1 MRRKNTEN
9 QVRHPFWQNDIT
21 TMLLRLLAVFV
32 FLGILDFAFYMID
45 KPYLGHISGPAES
58 WSIIKGS
65 MRFNLMSLLIANA
78 PFILLSILPFHFR
91 ERHWYQGILY
101 AIYLITNSVVIVMN
115 SVDIIYYSHTMK
127 RLTLEDT
134 HFTSNSNNLPII
146 SDFALHNLP
155 VIIIALTLIGL
166 LIYSW
171 HYIIYRPTRIE
182 NKRRY
187 YLVNT
192 IAALVV
198 IALGACGLRGTFN
211 PNKPWTKMSEAAA
224 YSPEKTWLTL
234 SNPYCFFRTLDK
246 STEYDK
252 VRYFDDEEC
261 NRIFSPIHHVDS
273 SRVDLGQRN
282 VVVFI
287 MESFS
292 KEHSKYLCPDLYGH
306 EPGCTPFLDSL
317 MQEGYTFTHAYA
329 NGMKSIEAMPAVFAS
344 IPSFRTSFATMPET
358 FGEFEAMP
366 KMLAKQGYTTAFFS
380 GSERNSMG
388 FEEMAQRFGVEK
400 CYCREEYENAYPVN
414 DSTIEPFWGVYDMP
428 YFLFMADEI
437 NQMQEPFFASVFNL
451 TSHHPYRVPP
461 DYADIVPQGHN
472 PEQRVVAYTDMA
484 FRAFFERAQKEP
496 WFDNTV
502 FVFVAD
508 HVAPLTYDP
517 RSCTMKGHSSII
529 QFLYTPDGALCG
541 TDSTTVQ
548 QLDLMPTLLGLLGNK
563 EPYFAFGRDVFN
575 EPQRQPVAFNCLN
588 QLYQCITDSTTFYFD
603 TEKVVETVEG
613 RPKKED
619 EDFLKAVL
627 QSYGECLT
635 NKRYTIN
642 KE

>member
-1 MRRKNTEN
+1 MKRDRIEPTK
-9 QVRHPFWQNDIT
+9 PLWQNDIT
-21 TMLLRLLAVFV
+21 TMLLRLLAVFI
-32 FLGILDFAFYMID
+32 FMGIIDFAFYMID

-58 WSIIKGS
+58 WSIIQGS
-65 MRFNLMSLLIANA
+65 ARFNLMSLLLANT

-91 ERHWYQGILY
+91 EKRWYQGILY
-101 AIYLITNSVVIVMN
+101 AIYLITNSAVIIMN
-115 SVDIIYYSHTMK
+115 CADIIYFTHTMK

-134 HFTSNSNNLPII
+134 HFANNSNNLPII
-146 SDFALHNLP
+146 FDFIQHNLP
-155 VIIIALTLIGL
+155 VIIIGLTLIGL
-166 LIYSW
+166 LVYSW
-171 HYIIYRPTRIE
+171 HYIIYRRTRIE
-182 NKRRY
+182 NNRRY

-198 IALGACGLRGTFN
+198 VLLSLCGIRGTLN
-211 PNKPWTKMSEAAA
+211 PTKPWTKMSEAAE

-234 SNPYCFFRTLDK
+234 SNPYCFFRSLDK
-246 STEYDK
+246 KTEYDR
-252 VRYFDDEEC
+252 VNYFSDEEC
-261 NRIFSPIHHVDS
+261 NRIFSPEHHIDS
-273 SRVDLGQRN
+273 SRIDLSQRN

-306 EPGCTPFLDSL
+306 ETGCTPFLDSL

-344 IPSFRTSFATMPET
+344 IPSFKTSFATMPET

-366 KMLAKQGYTTAFFS
+366 EILAKKGYTTAFFS

-388 FEEMAQRFGVEK
+388 FEDMSRQFGVER
-400 CYCREEYENAYPVN
+400 CYCREEYERVYPVN

-428 YFLFMADEI
+428 YFLFMADEL
-437 NQMQEPFFASVFNL
+437 NQMPEPFFASVFNL

-461 DYADIVPQGHN
+461 DYADIVPTGHN

-484 FRAFFERAQKEP
+484 FRAFFEKVKEEP
-496 WFDNTV
+496 WFCNTV

-508 HVAPLTYDP
+508 HVAPIAYDP
-517 RSCTMKGHSSII
+517 QTRTMKGRSSII
-529 QFLYTPDGALCG
+529 QFLYTPDGALHG

-563 EPYFAFGRDVFN
+563 EPYFAYGRDVFN
-575 EPQRQPVAFNCLN
+575 EPQRRPVAFNCIN
-588 QLYQCITDSTTFYFD
+588 QLYQCITDSTTFYYD
-603 TEKVVETVEG
+603 TEKMVETIEG
-613 RPKKED
+613 KPQKED

-627 QSYGECLT
+627 QSYAESLA
-635 NKRYTIN
+635 NKRYII

>member
-1 MRRKNTEN
+1 MRKKATQPN
-9 QVRHPFWQNDIT
+9 QNNRLWQNDIT
-21 TMLLRLLAVFV
+21 TLLLRLLAVYV
-32 FLGILDFAFYMID
+32 IMAILQVAFYMID
-45 KPYLGHISGPAES
+45 KPYLGHITDLTES
-58 WSIIKGS
+58 WNITKGA

-78 PFILLSILPFHFR
+78 PFILLSILPFRFR
-91 ERHWYQGILY
+91 EKRWYQGFLY
-101 AIYLITNSVVIVMN
+101 AIYLITNSAVIIMN
-115 SVDIIYYSHTMK
+115 SVDIIYFTHTMK

-134 HFTSNSNNLPII
+134 HFASNSNNLPII
-146 SDFALHNLP
+146 FDFIKHNLP
-155 VIIIALTLIGL
+155 VIIIAITLIVL

-171 HYIIYRPTRIE
+171 HYIKYRPTRIE
-182 NKRRY
+182 NNRRY

-198 IALGACGLRGTFN
+198 IILSLCGLRGTFN
-211 PNKPWTKMSEAAA
+211 PTKPWTQMSEAAA

-246 STEYDK
+246 ESEYDK
-252 VRYFDDEEC
+252 VRYFNDEEC
-261 NRIFSPIHHVDS
+261 DRIFSPEHSIDS
-273 SRVDLGQRN
+273 SSIDLGQRN

-306 EPGCTPFLDSL
+306 EQGCTPFLDSL
-317 MQEGYTFTHAYA
+317 MQQGYTFTHAYA

-344 IPSFRTSFATMPET
+344 IPSFKTSFATMPET

-366 KMLAKQGYTTAFFS
+366 EILAKQGYETAFFS

-388 FEEMAQRFGVEK
+388 FEEMAQKFGVEK
-400 CYCREEYENAYPVN
+400 CYCREEYESAYPVN

-437 NQMQEPFFASVFNL
+437 DKMEEPFFASVFNL

-461 DYADIVPQGHN
+461 DYSEIVPRGHT
-472 PEQRVVAYTDMA
+472 PEQYVVAYTDLSL
-484 FRAFFERAQKEP
+484 RAFFERAKTAP
-496 WFDNTV
+496 WFNNTV

-508 HVAPLTYDP
+508 HVAPLAYDP
-517 RSCTMKGHSSII
+517 QTRSTMKGRSSII
-529 QFLYTPDGALCG
+529 QFLYTPDGALQG

-563 EPYFAFGRDVFN
+563 ETYYAFGRDVFN
-575 EPQRQPVAFNCLN
+575 EPQRQPVAFNCIN
-588 QLYQCITDSTTFYFD
+588 QVYQCITDSTTFYFD
-603 TEKVVETVEG
+603 TENVIEIVEG
-613 RPKKED
+613 KPKKED

-627 QSYGECLT
+627 QSYANSLT
-635 NKRYTIN
+635 NKRYTV